1 MSTVF
6 KGLTR
11 PAFIRGLSVPLYP
24 FLGMCIICVLL
35 GVWIHEAMYALI
47 LPGWYAIWR
56 VTQFDERF
64 FDLLYLRTFVRGS
77 SLSNSKRTARAVLT
91 GMCYSAGSAMRHGSS
106 SLTRLT
112 GQSAMTPST
121 WRR

>member
-1 MSTVF
+1 MSTLF

-11 PAFIRGLSVPLYP
+11 PALIRGLGVPLYP

-47 LPGWYAIWR
+47 LPGWYAIRR

-64 FDLLYLRTFVRGS
+64 FDRCVCRLRRTERGCGH
-77 SLSNSKRTARAVLT
+77 LCGCAA
-91 GMCYSAGSAMRHGSS
+91 
-106 SLTRLT
+106 
-112 GQSAMTPST
+112 
-121 WRR
+121 

>member
-1 MSTVF
+1 MSTLF

-11 PAFIRGLSVPLYP
+11 PALIRGLGVPLYP

-47 LPGWYAIWR
+47 LPGWYAIRR

-64 FDLLYLRTFVRGS
+64 FDLLYLRTLVKGHPQTSDSAQSIMRG
-77 SLSNSKRTARAVLT
+77 A
-91 GMCYSAGSAMRHGSS
+91 
-106 SLTRLT
+106 
-112 GQSAMTPST
+112 ST
-121 WRR
+121 TKLIFQKWITL